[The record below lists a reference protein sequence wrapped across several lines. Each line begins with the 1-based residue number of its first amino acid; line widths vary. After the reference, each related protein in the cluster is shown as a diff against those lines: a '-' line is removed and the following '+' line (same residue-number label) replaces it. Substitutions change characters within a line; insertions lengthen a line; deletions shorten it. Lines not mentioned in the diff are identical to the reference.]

1 MRTQNSFLNIVS
13 NCMCYVVL
21 MLSGFVIRK
30 LFAETLGMQC
40 VGIDGRFTDYVA
52 VLTIIEINLG
62 MNFIYKLYDPIARR
76 DIEQISLIIT
86 FLKKSYTIIVIS
98 ILALGVFFSYF
109 AVNSINEGFD
119 KSWLFRVFFLYL
131 ADTVCSYF
139 YYHKRMM
146 IIANQQSRVIGKIR
160 ACCLIVLSIVQFLI
174 LKISKSFEIYVF
186 AKIIS
191 RITENIFIS
200 REFKKKYSDIDTNV
214 KINLSEEKKSEIFKN
229 IKAMLFHKIGGAG
242 LNQISSIIF
251 GLVALSLSESGIYYN
266 YVLIVTALLG
276 ISSEFFKG
284 ITASF
289 GNLITTEKTKKVEE
303 NFNVIF
309 LINFFIYSFF
319 CSSFFCISG
328 PFMKFWIS
336 KPDAHFGLIM
346 TAAIT
351 LNLYIYGMRQ
361 SIGMAKES
369 VGIYVQDR
377 YFPILETIVNFAFSY
392 FLTRKIGIIGV
403 VIGSILS
410 SSISFITYPF
420 FVYKILF
427 KKSSVEYYKKY
438 LIYAIISLF
447 EVIICHYCTQIF
459 DTQSN
464 FLKIATN
471 LAICLIISVIA
482 NIMIFYRTREFSR
495 IVSSFFE
502 LFNRFRDKFVSKR

>member
-1 MRTQNSFLNIVS
+1 MRTRNSFLNIVS
-13 NCMCYVVL
+13 NCICYVVL

-52 VLTIIEINLG
+52 ILTIIEINLG
-62 MNFIYKLYDPIARR
+62 MNFIYKLYDPIARK
-76 DIEQISLIIT
+76 DIEKISLIIT
-86 FLKKSYTIIVIS
+86 FLKKSYIIISIS
-98 ILALGVFFSYF
+98 ILALGIFLSYF
-109 AVNSINEGFD
+109 VVNSINEGFD
-119 KSWLFRVFFLYL
+119 RLWLFRIFFLYL

-139 YYHKRMM
+139 YYHKRVM

-160 ACCLIVLSIVQFLI
+160 TCCLIVLSLVQFLI
-174 LKISKSFEIYVF
+174 LKISKSFDLYIL

-200 REFKKKYSDIDTNV
+200 REFKKKYNHINTNT
-214 KINLSEEKKSEIFKN
+214 KINLDENKKTEIFQN

-242 LNQISSIIF
+242 LKQISSIIF
-251 GLVALSLSESGIYYN
+251 GLVSLSLSESGIYYN
-266 YVLIVTALLG
+266 YILIVTALLG
-276 ISSEFFKG
+276 ISLEFFRG

-289 GNLITTEKTKKVEE
+289 GNLVNTEKVDKVEE

-336 KPDAHFGLIM
+336 KHDACFGLLT

-377 YFPILETIVNFAFSY
+377 YFPILETIVNFIVSY
-392 FLTRKIGIIGV
+392 FLTKKIGIVGV
-403 VIGSILS
+403 VIGSIIS
-410 SSISFITYPF
+410 SLISFFTYPF

-427 KKSSVEYYKKY
+427 KKSSIGYYKKY
-438 LIYAIISLF
+438 LIYAAISLF
-447 EVIICHYCTQIF
+447 EVISCHFCTCLF
-459 DTQSN
+459 DIQSN
-464 FLKIATN
+464 FLKIVSN
-471 LAICLIISVIA
+471 SIICLIISVGIS
-482 NIMIFYRTREFSR
+482 IMFFNRTREFSR
-495 IVSSFFE
+495 IIFSFSE
-502 LFNRFRDKFVSKR
+502 LFGRFKNGFVNKS